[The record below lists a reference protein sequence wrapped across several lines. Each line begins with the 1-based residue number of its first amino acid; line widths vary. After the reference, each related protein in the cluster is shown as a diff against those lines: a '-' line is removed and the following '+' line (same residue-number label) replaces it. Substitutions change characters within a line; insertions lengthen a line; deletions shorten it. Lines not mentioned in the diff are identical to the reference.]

1 MRERA
6 RVLGIEGSVV
16 TLAPAD
22 PEGCAGCGNAGC
34 GGKRGEFYAVN
45 RRGFD
50 LSPGTEV
57 IVDASARKRGAQALL
72 AVGVP
77 AALAWGS
84 WRLLDRFAPATG
96 DGFRALVSFAA
107 VILGAVLAYAIS
119 RASPGSLP
127 EIVDIA

>member
-6 RVLGIEGSVV
+6 LVLGVEGAVV

-22 PEGCAGCGNAGC
+22 PEGCAGCSNAGC

-50 LSPGTEV
+50 LSPGIEV
-57 IVDASARKRGAQALL
+57 VVVAPARKQGAQALL
-72 AVGVP
+72 AVGLP

-84 WRLLDRFAPATG
+84 WCLLDRFAPATG
-96 DGFRALVSFAA
+96 EGSRALVSFAA
-107 VILGAVLAYAIS
+107 FLVGAVLAYALS
-119 RASPGSLP
+119 RASGDSLP
-127 EIVDIA
+127 EIAEIA